1 MDGERVSIMKPEQD
15 AFGQFLLANL
25 SNTISDEIIERDDN
39 FISVVRP
46 ELYFSS
52 YDDWSTHVKSGLAFA
67 QGRVLDIGIGAG
79 RHALYLQEQGFEVVG
94 IDNSP
99 LAVRVAKKRGVKDS
113 RVMSITDVDDSLR
126 QFDTIIMLGNNWGL
140 VGGYLQAQSILKR
153 LYQITSDDAKIIAE
167 TTNPYT
173 TEDPIHLQYHHHN
186 RQKGRMSGQIR
197 FRVRYRHYCGD
208 WMDYL
213 LASLPEVKLLIQ
225 GTGWNLM
232 QTFGDIDGQYTLILE
247 KQS

>member
-1 MDGERVSIMKPEQD
+1 MKPEQD

-25 SNTISDEIIERDDN
+25 NNNTSDEIIERDDN
-39 FISVVRP
+39 FISVMRP
-46 ELYFSS
+46 DLYFSE
-52 YDDWSTHVKSGLAFA
+52 YKDWSPHVKSGLELAK
-67 QGRVLDIGIGAG
+67 GRILDIGLGAG

-99 LAVRVAKKRGVKDS
+99 LAVQVAKARGVNDS
-113 RVMSITDVDDSLR
+113 RVMSITNIDDSLG

-140 VGGYLQAQSILKR
+140 LGGYLQGQSILKR
-153 LYQITSDDAKIIAE
+153 LYEITSDDAKIIAE

-173 TEDPIHLQYHHHN
+173 TEDPLHLQYHELN

-197 FRVRYRHYCGD
+197 FRVRYRQYCGD

-213 LASLPEVKLLIQ
+213 LASIAEVKLLID
-225 GTGWNLM
+225 GTGWNLV

-247 KQS
+247 K